1 MGSVHELM
9 IFGVPYNESYCD
21 FATASFMTSSQTHDS
36 HPLRSVHTNTF
47 PHLLSQLGISLVAS
61 TYQAGKL
68 ILLREDNGVIN
79 THFRTF
85 PKPMGLAATQEK
97 MSLGSAYHI
106 WDFRNVP
113 AVSERLDP
121 PQRHDACFLPRQ
133 VHFTG
138 DIDIH
143 EMAYVGTEQQL
154 WFVNTRFSCLC
165 TLDGVHS
172 FVPQW
177 RPPFISAYDLT
188 DRCHLNGL
196 AVRDKQPR
204 YVTALGE
211 TDTTGGWRKNKAN
224 GGILMDIANHQI
236 LCRGLSMPHSP
247 RWYRNQL
254 WVLESGYGSLA
265 KVNLETGTWETVAT
279 LPGFTRGLEFWGDFA
294 FIGLSQV
301 RESAVF
307 SGLPLTQSKEPRH
320 CGVWVINI
328 NTGETV
334 AFLQFEQGVQEIF
347 AVSVLPN
354 LRFPEILD
362 GDENLLRSSYVLP
375 DAALQET
382 VQPREMSCTIN
393 DYLQLGNQAYYQQ
406 DLVTAA
412 QHYHTCLEQDPNF
425 TIARYNLGVVYLEQE
440 QSDLAFSHLQ
450 EVIANDS
457 YYAEAYNNLGMLYHR
472 QQDLPKAM
480 EYFRHAI
487 SLRYEFPDAHFNLGM
502 TLLEAGEFLA
512 GWEEAEWRWKTAKFT
527 PFQCPHPQWQGEDIT
542 EKTVL
547 VHTEQGAGD
556 AIQFVRYLPLLRQR
570 CRRLL
575 LCCTEALKPLLATV
589 EGVDD
594 IYWPGE
600 ISTGA
605 FDTYIPLMSLPY
617 IFQTTLETIPTS
629 VPYLGKGLIEQPL
642 ILSESNPQQ
651 RKIGIVWAGSPTHQN
666 DHHRSCRLE
675 EFLPLLQLSGYSFYS
690 LQKGEAAES
699 LQCLPES
706 VSMVD
711 LSPQLTDYG
720 QTARAIQALD
730 LVIGVDTSVVHLA
743 GALGKPVW
751 TLLSQRADW
760 RWFLNREDSP
770 WYPTMR
776 LFRQECLDDWTSVI
790 TRVKRQLQEIK

>member
-1 MGSVHELM
+1 
-9 IFGVPYNESYCD
+9 P
-21 FATASFMTSSQTHDS
+21 
-36 HPLRSVHTNTF
+36 
-47 PHLLSQLGISLVAS
+47 PH
-61 TYQAGKL
+61 
-68 ILLREDNGVIN
+68 
-79 THFRTF
+79 
-85 PKPMGLAATQEK
+85 
-97 MSLGSAYHI
+97 
-106 WDFRNVP
+106 
-113 AVSERLDP
+113 
-121 PQRHDACFLPRQ
+121 RHDACFLPRQ

-143 EMAYVGTEQQL
+143 EMAYIGSSEEL

-165 TLDGVHS
+165 TLDRVHS

-196 AVRDKQPR
+196 AVRNEQPR

-211 TDTTGGWRKNKAN
+211 TDTAGGWRKNKAN
-224 GGILMDIANHQI
+224 GGILMDITNNRI

-247 RWYRNQL
+247 RWYRDQL

-279 LPGFTRGLEFWGDFA
+279 LPGFTRGLQFWGDFA

-320 CGVWVINI
+320 CGVWVVNI
-328 NTGETV
+328 KTGETV
-334 AFLQFEQGVQEIF
+334 AFLRFEEGVQEIF

-354 LRFPEILD
+354 LRFPEIID
-362 GDENLLRSSYVLP
+362 GDETLLRNSYVLP

-382 VQPREMSCTIN
+382 VQPSEMPRTIN
-393 DYLQLGNQAYYQQ
+393 DYLQLGNQAYYQR
-406 DLVTAA
+406 DLITAA

-450 EVIANDS
+450 EVIANDP
-457 YYAEAYNNLGMLYHR
+457 YYAEAYNNLGLLYHR
-472 QQDLPKAM
+472 QKNLSKAI

-487 SLRYEFPDAHFNLGM
+487 SIRDQFPDAHFNLGL
-502 TLLEAGEFLA
+502 TLLEAGEFLT
-512 GWEEAEWRWKTAKFT
+512 GWEEAEWRWQTPKFT
-527 PFQCPHPQWQGEDIT
+527 PFQYSHPQWQGEDIT
-542 EKTVL
+542 DKTIL
-547 VHTEQGAGD
+547 VSAEQGAGD

-570 CRRLL
+570 CGRLL
-575 LCCTEALKPLLATV
+575 LSCNEALKPLLATV
-589 EGVDD
+589 EGVDG
-594 IYWPGE
+594 IYLPSE
-600 ISTGA
+600 ISTGV

-617 IFQTTLETIPTS
+617 IFQTTLETIPNT
-629 VPYLGKGLIEQPL
+629 VPYVGKGLVEQPL
-642 ILSESNPQQ
+642 VLPEINPQQ
-651 RKIGIVWAGSPTHQN
+651 PKIGIVWAGSPTHQN

-675 EFLPLLQLSGYSFYS
+675 NLLPLLQLSGYSFYS
-690 LQKGEAAES
+690 LQKGEATES
-699 LQCLPES
+699 LQRLPDA

-730 LVIGVDTSVVHLA
+730 LVIGVDTSVIHLA

-760 RWFLNREDSP
+760 RWLLNREDSP

-776 LFRQECLDDWTSVI
+776 LFRQKRLDDWKTV
-790 TRVKRQLQEIK
+790 VQEVVMALQQLSSMN

>member
-1 MGSVHELM
+1 MGLVNELI
-9 IFGVPYNESYCD
+9 IFGVPYDESCCD
-21 FATASFMTSSQTHDS
+21 SVRVGSMTSPQTSHS

-47 PHLLSQLGISLVAS
+47 PDLLSQLGISLVIS

-97 MSLGSAYHI
+97 ISLGSSYHI
-106 WDFRNVP
+106 WDFRNIP
-113 AVSERLDP
+113 AVSERLEP

-143 EMAYVGTEQQL
+143 EMAYVGTEQEL

-196 AVRDKQPR
+196 AVRNEQPR

-211 TDTTGGWRKNKAN
+211 TDTAGGWRKNKAN
-224 GGILMDIANHQI
+224 GGILIDITDDCI

-265 KVNLETGTWETVAT
+265 KVNLETGTRETVAT

-307 SGLPLTQSKEPRH
+307 SGLPLTQSKDPRE
-320 CGVWVINI
+320 CGVWVVNI

-334 AFLQFEQGVQEIF
+334 AFLRFEEGVQEIF

-354 LRFPEILD
+354 LRFPEIID

-393 DYLQLGNQAYYQQ
+393 DYLQLGNQAYYQR
-406 DLVTAA
+406 DLATAA
-412 QHYHTCLEQDPNF
+412 QYYHTCLEQDPNF
-425 TIARYNLGVVYLEQE
+425 MIARYNLGVVYLEQE

-450 EVIANDS
+450 EVIANDP
-457 YYAEAYNNLGMLYHR
+457 YYAEAYNNLGLLYHR
-472 QQDLPKAM
+472 QKNLSKAI

-512 GWEEAEWRWKTAKFT
+512 GWKEAEWRWKTAKFT

-542 EKTVL
+542 KKTVL

-570 CRRLL
+570 CGRLL

-589 EGVDD
+589 EGVDE
-594 IYWPGE
+594 IYLPGE

-617 IFQTTLETIPTS
+617 IFQTTLERIPNT

-675 EFLPLLQLSGYSFYS
+675 DFLQLLQLSGYCFYS
-690 LQKGEAAES
+690 LQKGEAAKS
-699 LQCLPES
+699 LQDLPES

-760 RWFLNREDSP
+760 RWLFNREDSP

-776 LFRQECLDDWTSVI
+776 LFRQERLDDWTSVI
-790 TRVKRQLQEIK
+790 TRVKRQLQEMK